1 METKF
6 ELIEKELIENLHF
19 PTEQVLEELKDRTQ
33 LKAELERAQVLGNV
47 EHAKIKIYF
56 EDDVSKKVVDTTV
69 WGVTD
74 QEIILKKGVTIPIH
88 RIYKIM

>member
-6 ELIEKELIENLHF
+6 ELIEKELIEDLNF
-19 PTEQVLEELKDRTQ
+19 PNEEVLEELKDRAQ
-33 LKAELERAQVLGNV
+33 LKVELERAQVLGNL

-56 EDDVSKKVVDTTV
+56 EDAISKRVVDTTI

-74 QEIILKKGVTIPIH
+74 QEIILKKGVTIPIN
-88 RIYKIM
+88 RIYKIV

>member
-6 ELIEKELIENLHF
+6 ELIEKELIESLHF
-19 PTEQVLEELKDRTQ
+19 PNQQVLEEVKDREQ
-33 LKAELERAQVLGNV
+33 LKVELERAQVLGNL
-47 EHAKIKIYF
+47 EHSKIKIYF
-56 EDDVSKKVVDTTV
+56 EDAISKKVVDTTV

-88 RIYKIM
+88 RIYRIV

>member
-6 ELIEKELIENLHF
+6 ELIEKELIENLYF
-19 PTEQVLEELKDRTQ
+19 PIEQVLEELKDRTQ

-56 EDDVSKKVVDTTV
+56 EDAVSKKVVDTTV

-88 RIYKIM
+88 RIYKIV

>member
-6 ELIEKELIENLHF
+6 ELIEKELIEDLNF
-19 PTEQVLEELKDRTQ
+19 PNEEVLEELKDRAQ
-33 LKAELERAQVLGNV
+33 LKVELERAQVLGNL

-56 EDDVSKKVVDTTV
+56 EDAISKRVVDTTI

-74 QEIILKKGVTIPIH
+74 QEIILK
-88 RIYKIM
+88 RELLFQ